1 MNKAELITKVA
12 EHAELSKT
20 DATKAVGAVI
30 ECIGASLAKGDPVA
44 LIGFGTFQVR
54 DRAARTGHNPRTG
67 KKIEIAASKQPVFKA
82 GRTLKDRVS

>member
-12 EHAELSKT
+12 EQSGLSKT
-20 DATKAVGAVI
+20 DATKAVGGVI
-30 ECIGASLAKGDPVA
+30 ECISASLAEGDPVA
-44 LIGFGTFQVR
+44 LIGFGSFQVR
-54 DRAARTGHNPRTG
+54 DRAARIGHNPRTG